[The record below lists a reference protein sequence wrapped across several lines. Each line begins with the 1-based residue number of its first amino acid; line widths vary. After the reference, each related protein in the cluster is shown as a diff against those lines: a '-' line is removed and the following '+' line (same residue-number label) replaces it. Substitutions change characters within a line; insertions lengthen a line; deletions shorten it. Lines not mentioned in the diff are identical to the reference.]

1 MKTYRSLTQEEIQ
14 QLKERSCTAV
24 DWDEIEVVE
33 NFKTDYIYHTRFSGK
48 VRLGVFEDE
57 FTLAGG
63 MRKHSGLYHATLHN
77 VTVGDNCCIENIKN
91 YIANYIIGDYAF
103 IENVDIIL
111 VDGRSKFG
119 NGVEVAVLN
128 ETGGREVPIHD
139 RLSAHQA
146 YILALYRHRPE
157 LICRMKAII
166 DRYAE
171 ENTSDTGT
179 IGHHVTIV
187 DAGYIKNVRIGDYCK
202 IEGAGRLKNGSLNSN
217 EQAPIHIGYGVVCDD
232 FIISSGSNVEDGT
245 MLTRC
250 FISQACHLGHNY
262 SASDSLIFSN
272 CQEENGEACAIF
284 AGPFT
289 VTHHKSTLLIAGMFS
304 FMNAGSGSNQSNHM
318 YKLGPIHQGA
328 MERGAKTT
336 SDSYIL

>member
-139 RLSAHQA
+139 RLSAHQP
-146 YILALYRHRPE
+146 IFWH
-157 LICRMKAII
+157 C
-166 DRYAE
+166 
-171 ENTSDTGT
+171 T
-179 IGHHVTIV
+179 VIV
-187 DAGYIKNVRIGDYCK
+187 
-202 IEGAGRLKNGSLNSN
+202 LN
-217 EQAPIHIGYGVVCDD
+217 
-232 FIISSGSNVEDGT
+232 
-245 MLTRC
+245 
-250 FISQACHLGHNY
+250 
-262 SASDSLIFSN
+262 
-272 CQEENGEACAIF
+272 
-284 AGPFT
+284 
-289 VTHHKSTLLIAGMFS
+289 
-304 FMNAGSGSNQSNHM
+304 
-318 YKLGPIHQGA
+318 
-328 MERGAKTT
+328 
-336 SDSYIL
+336 

>member
-128 ETGGREVPIHD
+128 ETGGRAGLP
-139 RLSAHQA
+139 RGLTPTSGA
-146 YILALYRHRPE
+146 RRTPE
-157 LICRMKAII
+157 MLC
-166 DRYAE
+166 
-171 ENTSDTGT
+171 
-179 IGHHVTIV
+179 V
-187 DAGYIKNVRIGDYCK
+187 DARNLLWI
-202 IEGAGRLKNGSLNSN
+202 
-217 EQAPIHIGYGVVCDD
+217 
-232 FIISSGSNVEDGT
+232 
-245 MLTRC
+245 
-250 FISQACHLGHNY
+250 
-262 SASDSLIFSN
+262 IFSR
-272 CQEENGEACAIF
+272 CKTPAI
-284 AGPFT
+284 
-289 VTHHKSTLLIAGMFS
+289 
-304 FMNAGSGSNQSNHM
+304 
-318 YKLGPIHQGA
+318 
-328 MERGAKTT
+328 R
-336 SDSYIL
+336 

>member
-91 YIANYIIGDYAF
+91 YIANYIIGDYVF

-146 YILALYRHRPE
+146 YILALYGMNVIDCGVPVLSMHAPWE
-157 LICRMKAII
+157 ICSKSDIYETEKA
-166 DRYAE
+166 YEAFF
-171 ENTSDTGT
+171 
-179 IGHHVTIV
+179 
-187 DAGYIKNVRIGDYCK
+187 KNC
-202 IEGAGRLKNGSLNSN
+202 
-217 EQAPIHIGYGVVCDD
+217 
-232 FIISSGSNVEDGT
+232 
-245 MLTRC
+245 
-250 FISQACHLGHNY
+250 
-262 SASDSLIFSN
+262 
-272 CQEENGEACAIF
+272 
-284 AGPFT
+284 
-289 VTHHKSTLLIAGMFS
+289 
-304 FMNAGSGSNQSNHM
+304 
-318 YKLGPIHQGA
+318 
-328 MERGAKTT
+328 
-336 SDSYIL
+336 